1 MVNTYVVTVLW
12 SHVYMCSCAT
22 YMQSQGGPSTLLYG
36 DENGDVHILTFA
48 NACLHLFVVENRKS
62 RGVTPRISY
71 NVSDS
76 SGDYPTFSKIAWSK
90 Q

>member
-1 MVNTYVVTVLW
+1 MIVLW
-12 SHVYMCSCAT
+12 SLVYVCSCAT
-22 YMQSQGGPSTLLYG
+22 CMQSQGGPSTLLFG

-48 NACLHLFVVENRKS
+48 NACLHLFVVETRKS

-71 NVSDS
+71 NVSECSEGYS
-76 SGDYPTFSKIAWSK
+76 SLSKIVWSK